1 MIDISTAGSGITIF
15 SLTSF
20 PMGFRLSSFADDAD
34 SLSVEQ
40 TEVSGFEK
48 LYDGNIFAFDKTS
61 PIMLTVGVIP
71 NTEDDINL
79 KILLQKRKSN
89 PTFLSLPDTI
99 TMVISYADGGRN
111 VLSNGVM
118 VSGSIADS
126 MQSGGRKKS
135 NSYSFAFGS
144 FDGFQSFRQFI
155 GNVAQNAAGLASR
168 LGL

>member
-20 PMGFRLSSFADDAD
+20 PMGFLLSSFADDVD
-34 SLSVEQ
+34 SLSIEE

-48 LYDGNIFAFDKTS
+48 LYDGTIFAYDKTS
-61 PIMLTVGVIP
+61 PVLLTVGIIP

-89 PTFLSLPDTI
+89 PTFLALPDTI
-99 TMVISYADGGRN
+99 TMVISYPDGGRN
-111 VLSNGVM
+111 VLSGGVM
-118 VSGSIADS
+118 VKGSIADS
-126 MQSGGRKKS
+126 MASAGRKKS

-155 GNVAQNAAGLASR
+155 GNVEQNASLLASR
-168 LGL
+168 FT